1 MSNNEIR
8 LRKQISSGRIKTYR
22 NYAALMHRHK
32 RDAMIRRA
40 WNLLLYFFIVVLLMV
55 LSFLA
60 VQYIKNQQLK
70 NAGKN
75 AKSTAMV
82 SVLRLDK
89 KVLKD

>member
-32 RDAMIRRA
+32 RDMMIRRA
-40 WNLLLYFFIVVLLMV
+40 WNLLLYFFIVVLLMA

-70 NAGKN
+70 KAGKK
-75 AKSTAMV
+75 AKDIVMMGVPGKTLS
-82 SVLRLDK
+82 K
-89 KVLKD
+89 E